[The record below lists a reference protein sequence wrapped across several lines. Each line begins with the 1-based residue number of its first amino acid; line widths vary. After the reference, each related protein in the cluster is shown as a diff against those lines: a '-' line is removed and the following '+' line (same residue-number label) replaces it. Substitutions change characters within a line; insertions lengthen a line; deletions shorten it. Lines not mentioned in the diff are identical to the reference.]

1 MATQGGKTSCTLTL
15 LSLLWK
21 NLPKIQDS
29 VGIQQLSDLSHQSNT
44 LSVLFPHE
52 LPLAHAHTL
61 LPGRRIPLALVKTE
75 AKRL

>member
-44 LSVLFPHE
+44 LSVFLSHE
-52 LPLAHAHTL
+52 LPLAHAHTV
-61 LPGRRIPLALVKTE
+61 LPGRHTPFGTRKN
-75 AKRL
+75 